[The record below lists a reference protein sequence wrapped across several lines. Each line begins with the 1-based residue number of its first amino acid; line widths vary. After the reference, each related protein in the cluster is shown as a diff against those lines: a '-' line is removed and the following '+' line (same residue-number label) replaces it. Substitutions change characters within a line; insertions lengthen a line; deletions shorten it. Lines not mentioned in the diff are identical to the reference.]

1 MTLFAAPRIS
11 CEVVGARDEETA
23 RIFNIQRYSLNDGQ
37 GIRTVVFFKGCPHT
51 CPWCANPESISPRIE
66 TVRRENKC
74 LRCTPCLRD
83 ADECPSG
90 AFERIGRD
98 ITLDELE
105 REVLKDDIFFR
116 TSGGGV
122 TLSGGEV
129 LMQAPFATRFLQR
142 LRRWLMACR
151 LALELAPRDPIN
163 HSKPRVPSSP
173 NKSCSLC
180 QPNSA
185 WPKPTAICKAAGKLT
200 GMTDKNSQLITRC
213 RRGPNAIPTKCA
225 TPPACGK

>member
-1 MTLFAAPRIS
+1 MAPASIRPMINARGKSRSGFLNSDDKCVNASIPTNPQNMIARAVHSREKVISFAAGKVIS
-11 CEVVGARDEETA
+11 AGL
-23 RIFNIQRYSLNDGQ
+23 I
-37 GIRTVVFFKGCPHT
+37 
-51 CPWCANPESISPRIE
+51 
-66 TVRRENKC
+66 
-74 LRCTPCLRD
+74 
-83 ADECPSG
+83 
-90 AFERIGRD
+90 
-98 ITLDELE
+98 
-105 REVLKDDIFFR
+105 
-116 TSGGGV
+116 
-122 TLSGGEV
+122 
-129 LMQAPFATRFLQR
+129 APFHRMAAISAIINPAI
-142 LRRWLMACR
+142 MACR